1 VIAPERPG
9 FAMLAAGLLAAGML
23 ALALLFSGSSAGQGG
38 RLHMGNASPY
48 PDLAGASKPNRLRAG
63 RLHRATL
70 RASRRFDSLRKAR
83 KRGYT
88 LRGQA
93 RRPGLR
99 RLARSGGG
107 GGAALKPRRP
117 RGLVFWCPARGECQ
131 LAAHVYRAPA
141 GSIPPTL
148 GGLLGWHRQS
158 RRAPWSTRVW
168 LTRATRTALAQ
179 CVPFAAL
186 HARNANLSRQAYRA
200 AIPKL
205 DAPCRASGGAPRPG
219 PVDPP
224 GGPPGTAPRSSNC
237 MPQPSACGFPDATNT
252 GVPPGTP
259 LTRRDGT
266 VVLNTPGMTFSNVE
280 LHGNIEVR
288 APNVTIERVRVICGC
303 WYPIRAD
310 GSDDASNTLIR
321 DVEIDFQGFESGK
334 GIAFRD
340 YTAQRIWF
348 HNGMDCA
355 HFGSNVTITDSF
367 CDLTKIPPGSEA
379 HPDGF
384 QHAGARNVVIRHNT
398 IRNPNSQTAAILLP
412 TDEAFNNIV
421 VDNNLMSGGGW
432 TLYCGRSGAENET
445 ITNNRFS
452 REFWPRSGYWGPMSS
467 CEQAQRS
474 GNVWDDTGARIGP

>member
-1 VIAPERPG
+1 VSGGTR
-9 FAMLAAGLLAAGML
+9 GLL
-23 ALALLFSGSSAGQGG
+23 
-38 RLHMGNASPY
+38 
-48 PDLAGASKPNRLRAG
+48 
-63 RLHRATL
+63 
-70 RASRRFDSLRKAR
+70 
-83 KRGYT
+83 
-88 LRGQA
+88 
-93 RRPGLR
+93 
-99 RLARSGGG
+99 
-107 GGAALKPRRP
+107 
-117 RGLVFWCPARGECQ
+117 FWCAARGRCQ

-141 GSIPPTL
+141 RKAPPTF
-148 GGLLGWHRQS
+148 GGLLGWHRAD
-158 RRAPWSTRVW
+158 RRGAWSTRVW
-168 LTRATRTALAQ
+168 LTRSPRTAFAQ
-179 CVPFAAL
+179 CVPFGAL
-186 HARNANLSRQAYRA
+186 HARNARLSRQAYRP
-200 AIPKL
+200 AIPRL
-205 DAPCRASGGAPRPG
+205 DAPCSASGGVPPPQPSPAPAP
-219 PVDPP
+219 PVS
-224 GGPPGTAPRSSNC
+224 RSSNC

-259 LTRRDGT
+259 LTRRDGS
-266 VVLNTPGMTFSNVE
+266 VVLNTPGMTFSGVE

-288 APNVTIERVRVICGC
+288 APNVTIEKVRVICGC

-310 GSDDASNTLIR
+310 GSDDARNTLIR

-340 YTAQRIWF
+340 YTAQRVWF

-367 CDLTKIPPGSEA
+367 CDLAKIPPASEA

-412 TDEAFNNIV
+412 TDETFNNIV

-445 ITNNRFS
+445 ISNNRFS
-452 REFWPRSGYWGPMSS
+452 REFWPKGGYWGPMSS

>member
-1 VIAPERPG
+1 MALVGRHPRFSLLAIAL
-9 FAMLAAGLLAAGML
+9 LAGGLLALG
-23 ALALLFSGSSAGQGG
+23 LLFSSSSSGQAGQ
-38 RLHMGNASPY
+38 LHAGNAAPY
-48 PDLAGASKPNRLRAG
+48 PNLADASRANRLEAG

-70 RASRRFDSLRKAR
+70 RASKRFSSLRKAR
-83 KRGYT
+83 KRGYSI
-88 LRGQA
+88 RGQA

-99 RLARSGGG
+99 RLAKSGGRARRPL
-107 GGAALKPRRP
+107 AARSP
-117 RGLVFWCPARGECQ
+117 RGLVFWCPAQGRCQ
-131 LAAHVYRAPA
+131 LAAHVYRASA
-141 GSIPPTL
+141 GNAPPTL
-148 GGLLGWHRQS
+148 GGLLGWHRQD
-158 RRAPWSTRVW
+158 RHAGWSTRVW
-168 LTRATRTALAQ
+168 LTRTTRTALAQ

-186 HARNANLSRQAYRA
+186 HARNGSLSRQAYRA

-205 DAPCRASGGAPRPG
+205 DAPCSASGGAPLPR

-224 GGPPGTAPRSSNC
+224 APPVSRSSNC

-288 APNVTIERVRVICGC
+288 APNVTIEKVRVVCDC

-310 GSDDASNTLIR
+310 GSDAARNTLIR

-340 YTAQRIWF
+340 YTAQRVWF

-412 TDEAFNNIV
+412 TDETSNNIV

-432 TLYCGRSGAENET
+432 TLYCGRSGAEQET
-445 ITNNRFS
+445 ISNNRFS
-452 REFWPRSGYWGPMSS
+452 REFWPKGGYWGPMSS